1 MRIAPAKKSGMKQ
14 EPILKHQQRQKEKGY
29 RNLRYADLRSQTAT
43 SRGKRKRWWLQIV
56 TTLKYR
62 MEKSLPK
69 LPDVYIVNKILL
81 LKGQRVM
88 LDSDL
93 AELYD
98 VPTKRINEAV
108 RRNVERFPEDF
119 MFQLTKEEYDS
130 LRSQIATLKR
140 GQHSKYLPNVFT
152 EHGVLMLAN
161 VLKSERA
168 IEMSVQII
176 RVFVQMRELALT
188 HKDILVKVLKIE
200 KKITE
205 HDEELEML
213 FEAVKGLLNEPK
225 KDREKIGY
233 KITGKKNAMARKGL
247 TSKV

>member
-1 MRIAPAKKSGMKQ
+1 MKQ